1 MPSDPQTSYDRVA
14 ADYASYMSD
23 EMDRKPFD
31 RVMLDWLA
39 QKVDGRR
46 PICDMGCGPGQIA
59 RYLHSRGINACGV
72 DLSPEMVAQA
82 QRLNPGIPFRHG
94 DMLTLDGIGDGA
106 YGGIAAFYSIIHI
119 AREDIARVLLTL
131 KRVLKPGGAI
141 LLAFHLGDET
151 VHMDEWWGHEVNVD
165 FHFYGC
171 EEMKGLLQTAGF
183 NLEEAIERDP
193 YPPEVEHQSRRAYIF
208 ARRPDHD

>member
-1 MPSDPQTSYDRVA
+1 MPHDPQTSYDRVA
-14 ADYASYMSD
+14 SEYASRMSD
-23 EMDRKPFD
+23 ELDRKPFD

-39 QKVDGRR
+39 QKVGGRG

-59 RYLHSRGINACGV
+59 RYLHSQGVKACGV

-82 QRLNPGIPFRHG
+82 QRLNPAIPFRQG
-94 DMLTLDGIGDGA
+94 DMLTLDGIADGA

-119 AREDIARVLLTL
+119 PRDDIARALLTL
-131 KRVLKPGGAI
+131 HRVLMPGGVI

-151 VHMDEWWGHEVNVD
+151 LHMDEWWGQQVNVD
-165 FHFYGC
+165 FHFYGR
-171 EEMKGLLQTAGF
+171 EEMKGLLHTAGF
-183 NLEEAIERDP
+183 AVEEAIERDP

-208 ARRPDHD
+208 ARRPEN